1 MLRFL
6 RILLLNNPQLRR
18 YVNIYTTKL
27 PAEVTC
33 VSPALSGAL
42 EPLSE
47 RTACVELL
55 LGFYFMFPR
64 LAFFGMCQEVAM
76 VNKPHRLHQSDI
88 LEARACPG

>member
-18 YVNIYTTKL
+18 YINIHTTKL

-47 RTACVELL
+47 CTACVEITFGILL
-55 LGFYFMFPR
+55 HVSPVSFFWNVPR
-64 LAFFGMCQEVAM
+64 SCYG
-76 VNKPHRLHQSDI
+76 
-88 LEARACPG
+88 